1 MTERDTDRSQKVVIV
16 PCSGI
21 GKTYGTVSRE
31 AAYVVTEDMRPD
43 ETQFVAL
50 SMLVL
55 GDESARAAVAAGPA
69 VTIDGCKLAC
79 ATKMVQESGGT
90 VAQDFAVLDVYRRYK
105 QFKPQG
111 IAELN
116 EGGVQLAKALAAEIA
131 TVVDNL
137 NMSPES
143 DTNGRSEW
151 LICRRRKLALWPAP
165 EKSWR
170 KEP

>member
-1 MTERDTDRSQKVVIV
+1 MTSFNKVVII

-31 AAYVVTEDMRPD
+31 AAYEIIEDLRPAK
-43 ETQFVAL
+43 TQLVAL

-55 GDESARAAVAAGPA
+55 GDEQACSIVSENPA

-79 ATKMVQESGGT
+79 ATKMVIESGGH
-90 VAQDFAVLDVYRRYK
+90 VSKDFAVLDVYRRHR

-116 EGGVQLAKALAAEIA
+116 EGGQKLAHALAEEISA
-131 TVVDNL
+131 IVDNL
-137 NMSPES
+137 IPSDNMKPQGQKTEYRS
-143 DTNGRSEW
+143 D
-151 LICRRRKLALWPAP
+151 
-165 EKSWR
+165 
-170 KEP
+170 

>member
-1 MTERDTDRSQKVVIV
+1 MTTEGEPENQQKKIVIV

-21 GKTYGTVSRE
+21 GKTYGSVSRE
-31 AAYVVTEDMRPD
+31 AAYVVTEDIRPD
-43 ETQFVAL
+43 ETKLVAL

-55 GDESARAAVAAGPA
+55 GDESARATVAAHPA

-116 EGGVQLAKALAAEIA
+116 AGGLQLAEALAAEIA

-137 NMSPES
+137 NLSSEHLQS
-143 DTNGRSEW
+143 GGQNG
-151 LICRRRKLALWPAP
+151 
-165 EKSWR
+165 
-170 KEP
+170 